1 MKYKQKVDLGISIFL
16 ILIGAIMLI
25 LPLFQVDNIKVLINI
40 IFILY
45 TITYLVKFILCR
57 KSKDYE
63 GIHCALA
70 SIVILL
76 ANIFLNPTNSPRNL
90 AVLIMVWVIFMSMA
104 KLKKMD
110 YYHDRRDRMWKVRTF
125 ILILFILSGILT
137 SINLE
142 YTGVI
147 QIIVIGFFMFIH
159 GILELFDP
167 ILKTLISKA

>member
-1 MKYKQKVDLGISIFL
+1 MKYKQKVDLGASIFL
-16 ILIGAIMLI
+16 ILVGTIMLI
-25 LPLFQVDNIKVLINI
+25 LPLFQVDNVKVIINV
-40 IFILY
+40 IFTLY
-45 TITYLVKFILCR
+45 TIMYVVKYILCR

-70 SIVILL
+70 SLVILL

-90 AVLIMVWVIFMSMA
+90 AILIMVWVIFMSMA

-125 ILILFILSGILT
+125 ILILFILSGVLT

-159 GILELFDP
+159 GVLELFDP
-167 ILKTLISKA
+167 ILKTLINKS